1 MKTNTIEMAI
11 LILQKNIKDINNTNK
26 KLRHLLGNE
35 MIKYYDLL
43 DELDKV
49 NNIKELKE
57 LTKKLKHEATKN

>member
-26 KLRHLLGNE
+26 KLRHLLGDE
-35 MIKYYDLL
+35 MLKYYDLL

>member
-57 LTKKLKHEATKN
+57 LTKKLKDESTKN